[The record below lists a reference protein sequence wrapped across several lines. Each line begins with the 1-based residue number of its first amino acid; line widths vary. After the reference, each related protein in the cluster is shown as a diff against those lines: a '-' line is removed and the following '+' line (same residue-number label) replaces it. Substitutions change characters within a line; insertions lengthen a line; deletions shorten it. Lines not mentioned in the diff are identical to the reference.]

1 MSNLGDA
8 VQMFAVQDEG
18 DAMRCLGF
26 KLCLFL
32 FFAAVL
38 AGRTNEL
45 GTLTGAITGTI
56 LVWPV
61 YRRLGQRPV
70 PRHPGEL
77 SRKGEQRHPPSNRD
91 GGRSR

>member
-1 MSNLGDA
+1 MSKLGDA
-8 VQMFAVQDEG
+8 VEMFADRDMG
-18 DAMRCLGF
+18 IAMRCLGF

-45 GTLTGAITGTI
+45 GTLTGAITGAI

-61 YRRLGQRPV
+61 YSKLLHTPGTKVRRRDVEERP
-70 PRHPGEL
+70 EA
-77 SRKGEQRHPPSNRD
+77 SE
-91 GGRSR
+91 

>member
-1 MSNLGDA
+1 
-8 VQMFAVQDEG
+8 
-18 DAMRCLGF
+18 MRDLGF

-61 YRRLGQRPV
+61 YRKLLPTPGTKA
-70 PRHPGEL
+70 PRRVVADEGAEA
-77 SRKGEQRHPPSNRD
+77 PSE
-91 GGRSR
+91 